1 MRKSIE
7 QNTTTIF
14 QQESNEYELSNLK
27 TVYYE
32 LSILC
37 TYTHLIRSWN
47 AE

>member
-7 QNTTTIF
+7 QNTTAIF

-32 LSILC
+32 LSI
-37 TYTHLIRSWN
+37 Y
-47 AE
+47 

>member
-7 QNTTTIF
+7 QNTTTIY

-32 LSILC
+32 LSI
-37 TYTHLIRSWN
+37 Y
-47 AE
+47 

>member
-14 QQESNEYELSNLK
+14 QQENNEYELSNLK

-32 LSILC
+32 LSI
-37 TYTHLIRSWN
+37 Y
-47 AE
+47 